1 MCMDVEEAIFI
12 CSSISIRDN
21 NVGGLGWG
29 WCVPDCFSFSSQHII
44 ICPFVL
50 NG

>member
-21 NVGGLGWG
+21 NVGGWG
-29 WCVPDCFSFSSQHII
+29 GGGVSLIVSASRANI
-44 ICPFVL
+44 
-50 NG
+50 